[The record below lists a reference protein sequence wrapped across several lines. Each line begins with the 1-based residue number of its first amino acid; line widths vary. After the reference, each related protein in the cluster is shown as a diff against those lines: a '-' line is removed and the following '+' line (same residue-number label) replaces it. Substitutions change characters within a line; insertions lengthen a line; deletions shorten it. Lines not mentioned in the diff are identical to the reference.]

1 MASINKIEI
10 KQELRTCIVKNEKA
24 LFHKWIHIKN
34 LIGQEYEVGLV
45 EYENG
50 EVEEVTPENIIFCDN
65 IFKEYYFKEREEK

>member
-1 MASINKIEI
+1 MASINEIEI
-10 KQELRTCIVKNEKA
+10 KQKLRTCLVKNKKA

-50 EVEEVTPENIIFCDN
+50 EVEEVTPENIKFCDY
-65 IFKEYYFKEREEK
+65 IFKAYDFKESK